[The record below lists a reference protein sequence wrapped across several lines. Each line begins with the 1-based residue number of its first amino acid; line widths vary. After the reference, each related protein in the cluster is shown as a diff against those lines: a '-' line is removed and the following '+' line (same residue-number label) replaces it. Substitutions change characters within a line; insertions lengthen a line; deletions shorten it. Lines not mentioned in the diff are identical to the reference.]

1 MPLDRAIGFQERD
14 LASLRIRIA
23 SPRPISAPVCI
34 GMVTEIFCASCQ
46 RVKWACLAIFDEALG
61 LEKAHKLAGPDLRHP
76 RHQGIPTVNSSTCCW
91 IASRMFR
98 LASSM
103 VLPLLKQ
110 PAGVGL

>member
-1 MPLDRAIGFQERD
+1 MPPDGGLDFQERD

-34 GMVTEIFCASCQ
+34 GMVTEIF
-46 RVKWACLAIFDEALG
+46 
-61 LEKAHKLAGPDLRHP
+61 EKAHKLAGPDLRHP
-76 RHQGIPTVNSSTCCW
+76 RHQGIPTVNSSTCTSFSFCGIGCPWVSRASTCCW

-98 LASSM
+98 LAFSM